1 MPADA
6 AAVPD
11 KGEALPDHGEAPP
24 AAPSIVGRDLFKIYK
39 QGQSETVALR
49 GASLE
54 VRSGEFVSLM
64 GPSGSG
70 KSTLLAILAGLA
82 RPSAGTAVVEGQDLA
97 GLDEAATARWRGQRV
112 GVVFQ
117 RGNLVPFLTAAENVA
132 LVARRRLGRAGA
144 RRRAEELL
152 EVMGLS
158 ERAHHRPGRLSG
170 GEAQRAGIAVAL
182 ANEPGLLLGDEVTG
196 ELDSETS
203 AQVMGVLTGLQRDQ
217 GLTLFLVTHDPGV
230 AAQADRRLEITDG
243 VIRRP

>member
-1 MPADA
+1 
-6 AAVPD
+6 
-11 KGEALPDHGEAPP
+11 
-24 AAPSIVGRDLFKIYK
+24 
-39 QGQSETVALR
+39 
-49 GASLE
+49 
-54 VRSGEFVSLM
+54 
-64 GPSGSG
+64 
-70 KSTLLAILAGLA
+70 
-82 RPSAGTAVVEGQDLA
+82 
-97 GLDEAATARWRGQRV
+97 
-112 GVVFQ
+112 
-117 RGNLVPFLTAAENVA
+117 
-132 LVARRRLGRAGA
+132 
-144 RRRAEELL
+144 
-152 EVMGLS
+152 MGLS

>member
-1 MPADA
+1 VPADA
-6 AAVPD
+6 APIAE
-11 KGEALPDHGEAPP
+11 EAMTEP
-24 AAPSIVGRDLFKIYK
+24 AAPSVAAHDLFKIYK
-39 QGQSETVALR
+39 QGPSETVALR

-70 KSTLLAILAGLA
+70 KSSLLAILAGLA
-82 RPSAGTAVVEGQDLA
+82 RPSAGSVVVEGQDL
-97 GLDEAATARWRGQRV
+97 GRLDEAGLARWRAERV

-117 RGNLVPFLTAAENVA
+117 RGNLLPFLSAAENVA
-132 LVARRRLGRAGA
+132 LVARRLGRAAA
-144 RRRAEELL
+144 RRRAGELL
-152 EVMGLS
+152 EALGLA

-182 ANEPGLLLGDEVTG
+182 ANEPQLLLGDEVTG

-203 AQVMGVLTGLQRDQ
+203 AQVMSLLRGLQRER

-230 AAQADRRLEITDG
+230 AAQADRRLQITDG
-243 VIRRP
+243 VVWAP

>member
-70 KSTLLAILAGLA
+70 KSTLLAILAGRA

-97 GLDEAATARWRGQRV
+97 GL
-112 GVVFQ
+112 
-117 RGNLVPFLTAAENVA
+117 
-132 LVARRRLGRAGA
+132 
-144 RRRAEELL
+144 
-152 EVMGLS
+152 
-158 ERAHHRPGRLSG
+158 
-170 GEAQRAGIAVAL
+170 
-182 ANEPGLLLGDEVTG
+182 
-196 ELDSETS
+196 
-203 AQVMGVLTGLQRDQ
+203 
-217 GLTLFLVTHDPGV
+217 
-230 AAQADRRLEITDG
+230 
-243 VIRRP
+243 